1 MYIFDFFV
9 NIFKK
14 KNFGVLI
21 WLIINS
27 IIVSFGFAF
36 LVCLI
41 CDAANWY
48 IPDGVE
54 YLIGFVTYVLS
65 IVIALSP
72 IGETILRWQ
81 NGCKEIT
88 DENVLR
94 RIEPLFN
101 EIHLRAVNIDSS
113 LKRDIRFFISD
124 DEEPN
129 AFATGRNT
137 VCITEGLLMLSN
149 EEIKGVLAHEFG
161 HLSHKDT
168 DAILVV
174 AVGNLIVSVFFIVL
188 RIFIRIINVI
198 VSFLVGIV
206 VSNEDGFI
214 AKIVMGIKWLAD
226 FLIDT
231 IIGAMMWL
239 WTKLGVLICL
249 TSSRQNEYHAD
260 KFAVDLNYKNE
271 LISALTSLDKM
282 EPSKNKGLW
291 AALNSSHPET
301 SLRIEKLQSYGHKII
316 PSEPPS
322 PSPSNKKPEKTGNK
336 GGPTPPIPPY
346 QDTKRSKDK
355 EIVFYIESEYD

>member
-1 MYIFDFFV
+1 MYIFDFFM

-14 KNFGVLI
+14 KNFGILI

-27 IIVSFGFAF
+27 VIVSFGFAF
-36 LVCLI
+36 FICLV
-41 CDAANWY
+41 CDAANVY
-48 IPDGVE
+48 FPNGIE
-54 YLIGFVTYVLS
+54 YLIGFLIYVLS
-65 IVIALSP
+65 VVIALSP
-72 IGETILRWQ
+72 VGETMLRWQ

-88 DENVLR
+88 DENILS

-101 EIHLRAVNIDSS
+101 EVHLGAVNKDSA
-113 LKRDIRFFISD
+113 LKRDIRFFMSD

-137 VCITEGLLMLSN
+137 VCITEGLLKLSN

-188 RIFIRIINVI
+188 RIFIRVINAI
-198 VSFLVGIV
+198 VGFLVGIV

-231 IIGAMMWL
+231 IIGAIMWL

-260 KFAVDLNYKNE
+260 EFAADLNYKNE

-301 SLRIEKLQSYGHKII
+301 SLRIEKLQSYDHKSFPYGPTQPP
-316 PSEPPS
+316 PSEKKKRNGNKVSS
-322 PSPSNKKPEKTGNK
+322 PSPKPT
-336 GGPTPPIPPY
+336 Y

-355 EIVFYIESEYD
+355 EIVFYIESEYN